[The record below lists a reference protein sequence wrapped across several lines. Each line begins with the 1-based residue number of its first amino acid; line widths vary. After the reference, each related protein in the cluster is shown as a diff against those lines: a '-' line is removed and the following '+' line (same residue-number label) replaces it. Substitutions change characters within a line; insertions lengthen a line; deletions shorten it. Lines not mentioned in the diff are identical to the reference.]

1 MMTKN
6 KSKYLAILTVGLLC
20 AGAVQ
25 AQQASTAAGG
35 DFSGSGGTVAYS
47 VGQIVYTTHTGI
59 NGSVAQG
66 VQQPYE
72 ISIVA
77 GNGID
82 DNSFNIEL
90 SAYPNPTE
98 DLVQLKIE
106 SGELQDLSYHLV
118 DITGSILASQ
128 KIQGATETILM
139 KHLPSATYFL
149 KVTYDNKLVKT
160 FKIIKN

>member
-1 MMTKN
+1 MTKN
-6 KSKYLAILTVGLLC
+6 KLKYLAILTIGLLY
-20 AGAVQ
+20 ASAAQ

-77 GNGID
+77 G
-82 DNSFNIEL
+82 IENNDINL
-90 SAYPNPTE
+90 ELYAYPNPTE
-98 DLVQLKIE
+98 DFVQLKVE
-106 SGELQDLSYHLV
+106 REELQDLSYQLV
-118 DITGSILASQ
+118 DITGSIFASQ
-128 KIQGATETILM
+128 KIQGATETIVM

-149 KVTYDNKLVKT
+149 KVTNDNKLVKT

>member
-6 KSKYLAILTVGLLC
+6 KSKHLAILTVGLLC
-20 AGAVQ
+20 AGAAQ

-72 ISIVA
+72 ISIVF
-77 GNGID
+77 GNGIV
-82 DNSFNIEL
+82 DNAINLEL
-90 SAYPNPTE
+90 FAYPNPTQ
-98 DLVQLKIE
+98 DFVQLKIE
-106 SGELQDLSYHLV
+106 SGELQDLSYQLV
-118 DITGSILASQ
+118 DITGRMLASQ

>member
-1 MMTKN
+1 MTKN
-6 KSKYLAILTVGLLC
+6 KSKHLAILTVGLLC
-20 AGAVQ
+20 AGAAQ

-72 ISIVA
+72 ISIVF
-77 GNGID
+77 GNGIV
-82 DNSFNIEL
+82 DNAINLEL
-90 SAYPNPTE
+90 FAYPNPTQ
-98 DLVQLKIE
+98 DFVQLKIE
-106 SGELQDLSYHLV
+106 SGELQDLSYQLV
-118 DITGSILASQ
+118 DITGRMLASQ

>member
-1 MMTKN
+1 MTKN
-6 KSKYLAILTVGLLC
+6 KSKHLAILTVGLLC
-20 AGAVQ
+20 AGAAQ

-59 NGSVAQG
+59 NGSIAQG

-72 ISIVA
+72 IFIVA
-77 GNGID
+77 G
-82 DNSFNIEL
+82 IENNAINL
-90 SAYPNPTE
+90 ELYAYPNPTE
-98 DLVQLKIE
+98 DFVQLKVE
-106 SGELQDLSYHLV
+106 SGELQDLSYQLV
-118 DITGSILASQ
+118 DIKGSILASQ
-128 KIQGATETILM
+128 KIQGVTETILM

-149 KVTYDNKLVKT
+149 KVTYDSKLVKT

>member
-6 KSKYLAILTVGLLC
+6 KSKHLAILTVGLLC

-25 AQQASTAAGG
+25 AQQASTTAGG

-77 GNGID
+77 G
-82 DNSFNIEL
+82 IENNDINL
-90 SAYPNPTE
+90 ELYAYPNPTE
-98 DLVQLKIE
+98 DFVQLKVE
-106 SGELQDLSYHLV
+106 SGELQDLSYQLV
-118 DITGSILASQ
+118 DITGRMLASQ